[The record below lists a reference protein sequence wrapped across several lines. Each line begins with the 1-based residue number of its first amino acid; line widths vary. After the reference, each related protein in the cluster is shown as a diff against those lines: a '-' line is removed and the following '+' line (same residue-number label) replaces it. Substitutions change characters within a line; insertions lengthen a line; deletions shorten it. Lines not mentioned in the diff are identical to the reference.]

1 MNLVPRFL
9 NRETGE
15 SKGTGK
21 VEFQTAE
28 LAQKAIQARPEL
40 QCAAVST
47 DVQTCVDKLSHLYTF
62 VPFCTHVPQS
72 KTQWHD
78 VAHEK
83 NTPEAQ
89 HAAKEQAYTG
99 MLLFIVDKNNQI
111 QWS

>member
-1 MNLVPRFL
+1 MCH
-9 NRETGE
+9 
-15 SKGTGK
+15 KG
-21 VEFQTAE
+21 
-28 LAQKAIQARPEL
+28 
-40 QCAAVST
+40 
-47 DVQTCVDKLSHLYTF
+47 
-62 VPFCTHVPQS
+62 PQS

-111 QWS
+111 HWSDVGSIRVPIGFGTLKLYWYVVVC